1 MRDHFYV
8 PKRTHLP
15 ENVTY
20 HSTCTCM
27 CENIGHIIAWYI
39 YYTYGVNK
47 IKIKEKEIKRKK
59 STIYGIA
66 NNLLT
71 MRNQ

>member
-1 MRDHFYV
+1 
-8 PKRTHLP
+8 
-15 ENVTY
+15 
-20 HSTCTCM
+20 M